1 MTSSPQEPPLTPTLD
16 DPSQTG
22 PFLTPEEFQATYHA
36 RPATPPAERRARAH
50 ALNVWAD
57 DTLTDLRRARREVV
71 ALMWAARGDGD
82 SATRAELRVPYLRLL
97 ARETKERQRQAAL
110 QKSRRK
116 LVRQMWTAR
125 RAGEAGAFT
134 EAKRA
139 YSRVCCRQA
148 LPGRLPL
155 AEEAARR
162 PLARTPPAQQL
173 RLAQQRVAADAGRIP
188 AEQVAQTRRER
199 DRLLLGANALAHAL
213 WGIHQG
219 HRSWTPLG
227 VKPSTAQASAPQ
239 EQRTNGTFPSP
250 ERLELRVPGTDLEL
264 HLYRAEYDA
273 LLESWG
279 WGRLVRAE
287 SLSARLKLGAGS
299 ETRRDVDA
307 LHALALSAA
316 AHPNLALSW
325 HGYVTAPHLAD
336 VFAPHSTGTM
346 QLAPRRNGDLREAVL
361 AIYALCRLIL
371 V

>member
-1 MTSSPQEPPLTPTLD
+1 MIPLPPQEPPLTPT

-36 RPATPPAERRARAH
+36 RPATLPAERRARAH

-57 DTLTDLRRARREVV
+57 DTLPDLRRARREVV
-71 ALMWAARGDGD
+71 ALMWAARSDGD
-82 SATRAELRVPYLRLL
+82 TATRAEVRVPYERLL

-116 LVRQMWTAR
+116 LVRQMWKAR
-125 RAGEAGAFT
+125 RAGETCTFT
-134 EAKRA
+134 EAKRS
-139 YSRVCCRQA
+139 YDRVCRRQRT
-148 LPGRLPL
+148 PGRLPL

-162 PLARTPPAQQL
+162 PLSRTPPAQQL

-188 AEQVAQTRRER
+188 AETFAQTRRER
-199 DRLLLGANALAHAL
+199 DRTLIAANALAHAL

-227 VKPSTAQASAPQ
+227 VKPSTAQATAPQ

-250 ERLELRVPGTDLEL
+250 ERLELQVPGEAMEL

-279 WGRLVRAE
+279 WGRLVKAE

-299 ETRRDVDA
+299 EARRDVDA
-307 LHALALSAA
+307 LYDLALSAA
-316 AHPNLALSW
+316 GHPNLALSW
-325 HGYVTAPHLAD
+325 HGYVTRAFLGD
-336 VFAPHSTGTM
+336 VFTPHSSGTM
-346 QLAPRRNGDLREAVL
+346 QLASRRSGDLREAVL
-361 AIYALCRLIL
+361 AIYALCRLTG